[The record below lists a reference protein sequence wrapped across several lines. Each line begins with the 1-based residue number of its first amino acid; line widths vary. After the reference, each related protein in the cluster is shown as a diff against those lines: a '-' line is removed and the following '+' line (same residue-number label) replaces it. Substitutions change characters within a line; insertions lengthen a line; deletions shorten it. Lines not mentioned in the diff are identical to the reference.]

1 MSGLNN
7 LGDDVLNDMVNGAD
21 KMLHAIL
28 SIISA
33 IEQARKN
40 ALETDLLRQQLSAK
54 ENHIAFGRMNE
65 AEYKVFADSGEM
77 SIQHIPKDS
86 LDHIEN
92 FSKKVGAK
100 YFVIEDA
107 NSDMATICVPQKYTQ
122 QFNEVIKCTIGE
134 QMKQNENS
142 FVTNMNNRVK
152 AEDISV
158 VDEVL
163 DSCMIPVYKFQA
175 DDDRI
180 NVVPKEF
187 EGQYNSAI
195 EMAKELKDKLNFVDI
210 DFYNQTSPLDELDYR
225 VKRVSFAEANEI
237 HKELSDK
244 ALFFKDENDN
254 LYCKFSK
261 EHEEKVDEII
271 KNNIESVKE
280 SEEYL
285 VKIVDNKITMN
296 KSLIEQ
302 ETETEY
308 LFRVPNTSG
317 QDYIRIDKSELTNI
331 DNGKTFSYA
340 LDFDKQYQIC
350 NKDGKTNDFVSGE
363 ELAKN
368 YNTKSVLG
376 NAHTETSH
384 HFNDN
389 LERIELYNANKNT
402 MMSIGIRSADEV
414 ESVLVSNGMSVGAA
428 KKLCEDISKQLP
440 EQYKERFG
448 YAEIEKEFKIS
459 DIENK
464 ESIIKQAELYDKIK
478 DAECV
483 LRSDANGE
491 KLFIHD
497 SENNKY
503 MVVGSGN
510 DREEVMDY
518 LREQMGYT
526 NIQASCISNYAMK
539 KNTDFIKEPENEVKT
554 FTTNNPEVEKIK
566 YIANEHAVV
575 LAKPEI
581 VDGKTE
587 LSNIAI
593 KNGADRKEIEK
604 ALSER
609 LGIKD
614 SVSIA
619 ECMKCLDD
627 NNLIEKAK
635 ELNFVADKQEFKM
648 TKLSNDYITI
658 NGTTFPNSVSV
669 ESISKSLDVDS
680 KTAEAIR
687 KSIDRALDNSKISSL
702 SKLKTVAEK
711 TFKTIEESGKNI
723 IEKTTQTIERMR

>member
-33 IEQARKN
+33 IEQAKKN
-40 ALETDLLRQQLSAK
+40 ALETDLLKQQLSLK
-54 ENHIAFGRMNE
+54 EGNIVFGRMTE
-65 AEYKVFADSGEM
+65 AEYKAYADSGEV
-77 SIQHIPKDS
+77 SIQHIPQESMDN
-86 LDHIEN
+86 IEV
-92 FSKKVGAK
+92 FSKKIGAK
-100 YFVIEDA
+100 YFAIEDV
-107 NSDMATICVPQKYTQ
+107 NSDRVTVAVPQKYTQ
-122 QFNEVIKCTIGE
+122 QFNEVIKCVIGE

-142 FVTNMNNRVK
+142 FVTNTNNLVK
-152 AEDISV
+152 AEDINI
-158 VDEVL
+158 VDEVI
-163 DSCMIPVYKFQA
+163 DSCMIPVYKFQVGE
-175 DDDRI
+175 DRM

-187 EGQYNSAI
+187 EGQYNSAVEI
-195 EMAKELKDKLNFVDI
+195 AKGLKEKLNFVDI

-225 VKRVSFAEANEI
+225 IKKVSFAEANEI
-237 HKELSDK
+237 HTALSDK
-244 ALFFKDENDN
+244 AVFFKDDNDN
-254 LYCKFSK
+254 LLCKIPK

-271 KNNIESVKE
+271 KNNIDSIKE

-285 VKIVDNKITMN
+285 IKIVDNKITMN

-308 LFRVPNTSG
+308 LFRVPNTSA
-317 QDYIRIDKSELTNI
+317 QDYVRFEKSELEVL
-331 DNGKTFSYA
+331 DGGKTFSYA
-340 LDFDKQYQIC
+340 LDFDKSYQIC
-350 NKDGKTNDFVSGE
+350 DKEGKASRFVSGE
-363 ELAKN
+363 ELAEK
-368 YNTKSVLG
+368 YNTKNVLG
-376 NAHTETSH
+376 NSHTETSH

-402 MMSIGIRSADEV
+402 MMRIGIRSADEV

-440 EQYKERFG
+440 EQYRESFN
-448 YAEIEKEFKIS
+448 YSAIEKNFTIL
-459 DIENK
+459 DIEDK
-464 ESIIKQAELYDKIK
+464 ETVIKQAELYEKIK
-478 DAECV
+478 DSECM
-483 LRSDANGE
+483 LRSDAKGE

-503 MVVGSGN
+503 IVVDSGN
-510 DREEVMDY
+510 NREEVMNY

-526 NIQASCISNYAMK
+526 NIQASCISDIAMK
-539 KNTDFIKEPENEVKT
+539 KNADFIKEPENEVKT
-554 FTTNNPEVEKIK
+554 FTTNNPEVEKLR
-566 YIANEHAVV
+566 YISNEHAVV
-575 LAKPEI
+575 IAKPEI
-581 VDGKTE
+581 VDGKPE

-593 KNGADRKEIEK
+593 RNGADRNEIEK

-614 SVSIA
+614 SASIA

-648 TKLSNDYITI
+648 TKLSNDYVTI
-658 NGTTFPNSVSV
+658 NGIALPNSVSV
-669 ESISKSLDVDS
+669 ESISKSLDVDN

-687 KSIDRALDNSKISSL
+687 KSIDRALDNSKTSSL